1 MSTHDRP
8 EPSVVDTREGRVAVL
23 RLNEPESLN
32 ALSAGIKD
40 GLEAAIPQALADP
53 AVRSIL
59 LTGTGRAFCAGGDI
73 RTMSAP
79 RPVEVRARL
88 RRSHEWLL
96 PLIQSD
102 KPVIVALNGIA
113 AGAGFSL
120 ALAGDIIVASE
131 DASFRAGFPGIGAV
145 PDLGLAYLL
154 PRAVGVSRAK
164 DILLTNRPVP
174 AGEAVAMG
182 LVARVVPA
190 AELLA
195 AALALARQLAEGP
208 ISLGLTKA
216 LLARGAELSLDG
228 FFDVEA
234 LAQATAFASEDF
246 AEGVDAFREKRKPNF
261 RGA

>member
-8 EPSVVDTREGRVAVL
+8 EPSVVHTREGGVAVL
-23 RLNEPESLN
+23 RLNEPECLN

-40 GLEAAIPQALADP
+40 GLEAAIAQALADP
-53 AVRSIL
+53 AVRAIL

-102 KPVIVALNGIA
+102 KPVVVALNGIA

-120 ALAGDIIVASE
+120 ALAGDIVVAGE

-154 PRAVGVSRAK
+154 PRAVGLNRAK

-174 AGEAVAMG
+174 IGEALAMG

-190 AELLA
+190 VELLA
-195 AALALARQLAEGP
+195 TALALARQLADGP
-208 ISLGLTKA
+208 MSLGLTKV

-228 FFDVEA
+228 FFDLEA
-234 LAQATAFASEDF
+234 LAQATAFASDDF
-246 AEGVDAFREKRKPNF
+246 AEGVQAFRGKRGPTF
-261 RGA
+261 RGS